1 MLVGLS
7 KYAHGQVRQRGS
19 SPKLQV
25 MNTALMSAQDHRSL
39 KEARQDGDHWG
50 RLVESCVGAHLLNS
64 SYGTNIQVTYW
75 RERNQEVDFVLQ
87 QGKTTVSI
95 EVKSG
100 SRREAFLGM
109 EAFAR
114 QFKPHRQ
121 LQVGGQGI
129 PVEEFLSKP
138 ASHWLH

>member
-1 MLVGLS
+1 MIRLTIHDELISGC
-7 KYAHGQVRQRGS
+7 KR
-19 SPKLQV
+19 
-25 MNTALMSAQDHRSL
+25 SADSCRC
-39 KEARQDGDHWG
+39 
-50 RLVESCVGAHLLNS
+50 LVESCVGAHLLNS

-75 RERNQEVDFVLQ
+75 RERDQEVDFVLQ

-100 SRREAFLGM
+100 GRREVFPGM

-121 LQVGGQGI
+121 LQVKGTENPGGRISFQAGLRL
-129 PVEEFLSKP
+129 VALVS
-138 ASHWLH
+138 A